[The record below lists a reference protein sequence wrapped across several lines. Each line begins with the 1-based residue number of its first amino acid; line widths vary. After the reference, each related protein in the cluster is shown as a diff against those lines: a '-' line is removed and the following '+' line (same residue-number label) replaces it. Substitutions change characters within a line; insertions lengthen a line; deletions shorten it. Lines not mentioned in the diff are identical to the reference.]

1 RSAGDADAAAG
12 AAAAP
17 SSASNDAGAGADS
30 AFAALQERGR
40 VAMGVDQYTSTH
52 VFDSLEDGGR
62 IELQRNEDDPEGTE
76 AIRRHLQHIAEAF
89 SRGDFRIPGFVHAQ
103 EVPGTRVMAERREH
117 ITYTFRELPRGG
129 EVRITTQDPAALV
142 RASRREHITYA
153 FRELRRGG
161 EARITTQ
168 DPAALAAIHEF
179 LAFQRMDHRAGG
191 KEPGE
196 HGPGGHAH

>member
-1 RSAGDADAAAG
+1 MRITILLAFSLAAIACDGQPTRSAGDADAAAG

-62 IELQRNEDDPEGTE
+62 IELQRNEDDPESTE

-129 EVRITTQDPAALV
+129 EVRITTQDPAAL
-142 RASRREHITYA
+142 
-153 FRELRRGG
+153 
-161 EARITTQ
+161 
-168 DPAALAAIHEF
+168 AAIHEF